1 VSALEIEI
9 DKQSDSAKCM
19 NCTHWTRLPR
29 TDALGRCALG
39 ECTTQDLTR
48 CSAWQRADDLTIEV
62 RRVRGRDDQ

>member
-19 NCTHWTRLPR
+19 NCTRWTRLPR
-29 TDALGRCALG
+29 TDALGHCALG
-39 ECTTQDLTR
+39 ECITQDLSR
-48 CSAWQRADDLTIEV
+48 CSAWDQAPDPAIEV